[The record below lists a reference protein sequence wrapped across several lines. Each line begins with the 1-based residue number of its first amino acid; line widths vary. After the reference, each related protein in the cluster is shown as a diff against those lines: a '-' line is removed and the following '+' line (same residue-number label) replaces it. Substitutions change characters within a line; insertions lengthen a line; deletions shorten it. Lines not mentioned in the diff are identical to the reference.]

1 MISCDMLVVLCYL
14 WIYSKLSVALSLSK
28 TFSPRNAWSILFK
41 WVSSHEAKGSNSVAW
56 IRFKR
61 LASFRKGDI
70 F

>member
-1 MISCDMLVVLCYL
+1 MISCDMLVVLCDV

-28 TFSPRNAWSILFK
+28 TYILIDAASILFK
-41 WVSSHEAKGSNSVAW
+41 WVSSHCAKGSNSGTW

-61 LASFRKGDI
+61 LASFRKGDR